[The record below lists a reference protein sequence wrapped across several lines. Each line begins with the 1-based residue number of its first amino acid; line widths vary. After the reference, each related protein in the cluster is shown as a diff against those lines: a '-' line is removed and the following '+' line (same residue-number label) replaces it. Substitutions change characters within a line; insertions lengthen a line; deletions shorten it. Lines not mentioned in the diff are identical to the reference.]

1 MDTLF
6 ALLIATVAS
15 FIGSLQA
22 GLVNTAVLT
31 ATLRH
36 GADSGRRTA
45 LGGSLPEFLYAAL
58 AFMGAGQVLAFTA
71 SKGITPEHV
80 TGVVLV
86 LLGIYIAFLMKPF
99 HIKEGGQARRGGFM
113 RGLLL
118 GLMNPQLLLFWCG
131 IRLGME
137 SIGVHAQGLTDA
149 VAFGIGAFIGAL
161 ALLLLLVRLGNRLL
175 EAWGA
180 HLLHRVFR
188 VLGLVLI
195 VLGVLAWLPI
205 ARKL

>member
-36 GADSGRRTA
+36 GAESGRRTA
-45 LGGSLPEFLYAAL
+45 LGGALPEFLYAAL
-58 AFMGAGQVLAFTA
+58 AFMGAGQVMAFTA

-80 TGVVLV
+80 TGVGLV
-86 LLGIYIAFLMKPF
+86 LLGVYIAFLMKPF
-99 HIKEGGQARRGGFM
+99 HIREGEEGRRGGLA

-137 SIGVHAQGLTDA
+137 AVGVHAQGWPDA
-149 VAFGIGAFIGAL
+149 IAFGLGAFIGAL

-188 VLGLVLI
+188 ILGFVLI
-195 VLGVLAWLPI
+195 VIGVLAFLPV
-205 ARKL
+205 ARRL